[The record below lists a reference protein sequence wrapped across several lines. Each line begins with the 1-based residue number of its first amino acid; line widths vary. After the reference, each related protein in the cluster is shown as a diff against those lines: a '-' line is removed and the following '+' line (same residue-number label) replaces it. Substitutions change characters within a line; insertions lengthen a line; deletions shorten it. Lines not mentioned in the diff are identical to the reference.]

1 MRRLILEEPHS
12 EAAVWSLRLAVFA
25 IVLAGIGAALIRS
38 AVVEVTAGLTVFGTA
53 ILLSCVA
60 LLLAGA
66 AVTVIWRT
74 GRRGISYVVLSVFLA
89 LILLA
94 YPSWLAYTA
103 MRLPLINDIT
113 TDVNDPP
120 VFSSNE
126 AAVKARAGRTP
137 SEITETRRLEQQR
150 AYGDIQPIV
159 IDVDVKE
166 GYVLVREAVRSL
178 GWRIIE
184 EANPVT
190 KEDLSAPAPTA
201 RPAPPPA
208 VLRRGTAAVPVP
220 PQRPAP
226 PRPREPRDGR
236 IDAVDKSLIMGFPDD
251 ITIRVRSLP
260 DQTRIDIRS
269 ASRYGRH
276 DFGANAARIKKFARE
291 LQAQLDADQ

>member
-25 IVLAGIGAALIRS
+25 IVLAGIGAVLIRS

-53 ILLSCVA
+53 ILLSCIA

-66 AVTVIWRT
+66 AMTVIWRT
-74 GRRGISYVVLSVFLA
+74 GRRGISYVAFSVFLA

-120 VFSSNE
+120 LFSSNE
-126 AAVKARAGRTP
+126 TAVKARSGRAP
-137 SEITETRRLEQQR
+137 SEMTEARRLDQQR

-166 GYVLVREAVRSL
+166 GYVIVREAVRSL

-184 EANPVT
+184 EATPVT
-190 KEDLSAPAPTA
+190 KEDILAPPA
-201 RPAPPPA
+201 RPAPPPV
-208 VLRRGTAAVPVP
+208 VLRRGAAAVPVP

-226 PRPREPRDGR
+226 PKPREPRDGR

-251 ITIRVRSLP
+251 ITIRIRSLP